1 MRRLATATLA
11 GLTVFGLVNG
21 LAASM
26 TVTGDQLGS
35 AADVVTAA
43 CDGDGMTMS
52 LGVTQGATHSVT
64 QVTFSGV
71 DPSCHGQTYFIDLLD
86 IGGASIAEGTGPV
99 NLGGGTSFTASVSG
113 AAAAS
118 VEGAVVTIT
127 GADAT
132 PTP

>member
-35 AADVVTAA
+35 DANVVTAA
-43 CDGDGMTMS
+43 CDSDGMTMAFAVS
-52 LGVTQGATHSVT
+52 QGATHSVT
-64 QVTFSGV
+64 AVTFTGV
-71 DPSCHGQTYFIDLLD
+71 DPSCHNQTYFIDLLD
-86 IGGASIAEGTGPV
+86 AGGTSIAEGTGSV

-118 VEGAVVTIT
+118 VVGANVTIT